1 MLRLHY
7 SAEIYFLPSIFVS
20 GRPLRWDE
28 PEMTCCRHIY
38 RGGALP
44 LKKLRHWIIAR
55 MLFGRPFEK
64 PAYNEHYISVIEKK
78 KKIAGRLRTRSI
90 KPIWATCHFPAHVW
104 KKKRRQSLWVITR
117 WPSQNTW
124 SRAIF
129 CRMSSLFR
137 LRHLIFPLS
146 HVLPPCGRA
155 EKRALEGPALERRDM
170 VDMPLCNV
178 EKRKRCCYFCVY
190 NNEKSDRQCF
200 MTHAGCLHEPWDC
213 KGAGN
218 AKKYGL
224 VRATR
229 STIGDNVAATH
240 GR

>member
-1 MLRLHY
+1 MRWAWNDVLSTYIQRRSASAQKAASLNYCKNAVWTPFWKTCLQRTLHQRDRKKKENSRKTAY
-7 SAEIYFLPSIFVS
+7 SQYQTDL
-20 GRPLRWDE
+20 GD
-28 PEMTCCRHIY
+28 
-38 RGGALP
+38 LP
-44 LKKLRHWIIAR
+44 LSCACL
-55 MLFGRPFEK
+55 
-64 PAYNEHYISVIEKK
+64 
-78 KKIAGRLRTRSI
+78 
-90 KPIWATCHFPAHVW
+90 